1 MYPTWMS
8 TPRGAQRHRQDVAG
22 IVMLAMLMCAPALL
36 LAQTASISGT
46 VRDSET
52 GAPVHGATVLLQ
64 STPLSARTDGSGRFT
79 IGALESGQ
87 YTVVAVAIGFAA
99 DSLVNVALGPG
110 ERHEVNLLLHPVPLM
125 LPEVVVSAG
134 RTVERTD
141 QAVASVA
148 VISSQDVLQR
158 NVTTVD
164 DALVFVPGVT
174 STGNEQIDI
183 RGATGMARG
192 IGSRV
197 LMLLDGHPVLS
208 GDGAEMDFRS
218 IPLLDL
224 ERTEVVKGAYSAVY
238 GSNALGGVV
247 NFVTAPIERGPRTV
261 ARLHGGTFDYRS
273 EHSWSEGTQAAL
285 GFGLQHSRTVGTVG
299 VRAFLGHENSDGYAE
314 NRQSNRWL
322 GRVKLSSA
330 PTSAR
335 PWDAYAVISR
345 DRAGEAFV
353 WRSEDEPYRVPAASS
368 GNYTVSRSV
377 LSGASITPYARAT
390 TLVRLSPYFNVNSI
404 ENFFNDND
412 DWHTALKPGLL
423 AELAWHPGRRH
434 AVAIGVDGAHTWV
447 RSNFLG
453 EPRIV
458 DLAAF
463 AQDEVQLTSALKG
476 TLGVRLDYHKANL
489 AVAEWAV
496 SPKVGMALRVAH
508 GATVRASVGAGYRAP
523 SAIEQFV
530 SSQQFGFRVVPNL
543 DLRGEHAWSAEVGT
557 TVRAFERVR
566 IDAALF
572 GSLYEDLISPA
583 PEPTDPFVFQFRN
596 VARAR
601 VAGVDLGVN
610 AYVVPNALEVRATYL
625 LLDTEDRD
633 TGMPLPYRARHN
645 LTGSVN
651 LLRGLAGLDVRY
663 RSRIEQVLVY
673 PLDTRSDMTVVDLR
687 LGYRLLNV
695 LWQLKVANVF
705 NQFYVDVQERNPGA
719 PRSIALTA
727 VYGL

>member
-1 MYPTWMS
+1 MR
-8 TPRGAQRHRQDVAG
+8 TPALRRTCRHCRSVAG
-22 IVMLAMLMCAPALL
+22 TLALTVLSCAPALL
-36 LAQTASISGT
+36 DAQGASVAGT
-46 VRDSET
+46 VRDRET

-64 STPLSARTDGSGRFT
+64 GTPLSARTDGWGRFE
-79 IGALESGQ
+79 IGRLEAGR
-87 YTVVAVAIGFAA
+87 YRVVVVAIGFAA
-99 DSLVNVALGPG
+99 DSLVDILLEPG
-110 ERHEVNLLLHPVPLM
+110 ERHEVDLSLHPVPLM

-141 QAVASVA
+141 ESVASVA

-158 NVTTVD
+158 SVTTLD
-164 DALVFVPGVT
+164 EALVFVPGVT

-197 LMLLDGHPVLS
+197 LMLLDGHPLLS

-247 NFVTAPIERGPRTV
+247 NFVTAPIERQPRTV

-273 EHSWSEGTQAAL
+273 EHAWSQGTQAAL
-285 GFGLQHSRTVGTVG
+285 GFGLQHSRTLGSVG
-299 VRAFLGHENSDGYAE
+299 VRAFVGHENSDGYAE
-314 NRQSNRWL
+314 NRESNRWL

-330 PTSAR
+330 STSVH
-335 PWDAYAVISR
+335 PWDAYAVVSR

-353 WRSEDEPYRVPAASS
+353 WRSENEPFRVPDASS

-377 LSGASITPYARAT
+377 LSGATITPYARAT
-390 TLVRLSPYFNVNSI
+390 ALVRLSPYFNVNSI
-404 ENFFNDND
+404 ENYFNDND
-412 DWHTALKPGLL
+412 DWHTAIKPGLL
-423 AELAWHPGRRH
+423 AELAWYPGRRH
-434 AVAIGVDGAHTWV
+434 AFTFGVDGAHTWV

-453 EPRIV
+453 DPRIV

-463 AQDEVQLTSALKG
+463 AQDDIQLTSALKG
-476 TLGVRLDYHKANL
+476 TLGVRLDYHKADM
-489 AVAEWAV
+489 AIAEWAV
-496 SPKVGMALRVAH
+496 SPKVGAALRVAP
-508 GATVRASVGAGYRAP
+508 GATVRASLGAGYRAP

-530 SSQQFGFRVVPNL
+530 SSQQFGFRVIPNP
-543 DLRGEHAWSAEVGT
+543 DLRGEHAWSAELGT

-572 GSLYEDLISPA
+572 GSLYEDLIGPA
-583 PEPTDPFVFQFRN
+583 PAPNDIFVFQFRN

-601 VAGVDLGVN
+601 VAGMDLGVN
-610 AYVVPNALEVRATYL
+610 AQVVPNALEVRATYL

-633 TGMPLPYRARHN
+633 TGAPLPYRARHN

-651 LLRGLAGLDVRY
+651 LLHGLAGLDVRY

-673 PLDTRSDMTVVDLR
+673 PLDTRTDMTVVDLR
-687 LGYRLLNV
+687 LGYRVLNV

>member
-1 MYPTWMS
+1 MRTRSLSNPL
-8 TPRGAQRHRQDVAG
+8 RHRGWV
-22 IVMLAMLMCAPALL
+22 VHPLAIAVLACAPTLL
-36 LAQTASISGT
+36 QAQTASVVGT

-52 GAPVHGATVLLQ
+52 GSPVHGATVLLQ
-64 STPLSARTDGSGRFT
+64 GTPLSTRTDGSGRFA
-79 IGALESGQ
+79 IGALESGR

-99 DSLVNVALGPG
+99 DSLVNVVLAPG
-110 ERHEVNLLLHPVPLM
+110 ERYEVRLSLRAVPLM

-141 QAVASVA
+141 QSVASVA

-158 NVTTVD
+158 NVTTLD
-164 DALVFVPGVT
+164 KALVFVPGVT

-247 NFVTAPIERGPRTV
+247 NFVTGPIEREPHTV

-273 EHSWSEGTQAAL
+273 EHTWSQGTQAAL
-285 GFGLQHSRTVGTVG
+285 GFGLQHSRTLGSIG
-299 VRAFLGHENSDGYAE
+299 VRAFVGHENSDGYAE
-314 NRQSNRWL
+314 NRESSRWL

-330 PTSAR
+330 PTSAH
-335 PWDAYAVISR
+335 PWDAYAVVSR

-353 WRSEDEPYRVPAASS
+353 WRSEDEPFRVPDASS

-377 LSGASITPYARAT
+377 LSGATITPYARAT
-390 TLVRLSPYFNVNSI
+390 TLVRVSPHFNVNSI

-412 DWHTALKPGLL
+412 DWHTAIKPGLL
-423 AELAWHPGRRH
+423 AELAWYPGRRH
-434 AVAIGVDGAHTWV
+434 AVALGVDGAHTWV

-463 AQDEVQLTSALKG
+463 AQDEIQLTSALKG
-476 TLGVRLDYHKANL
+476 TLGVRLDYHKANM
-489 AVAEWAV
+489 AVTEWAV
-496 SPKVGMALRVAH
+496 SPKVGAALRVAP

-530 SSQQFGFRVVPNL
+530 SSQQFGFRVIPNP
-543 DLRGEHAWSAEVGT
+543 DLTGEHAWSAEVGT

-572 GSLYEDLISPA
+572 GSLYEDLIGPA
-583 PEPTDPFVFQFRN
+583 PAPNDVFVFQFRN

-610 AYVVPNALEVRATYL
+610 AQVVPNALEVRATYL

-633 TGMPLPYRARHN
+633 TGAPLPYRARHN

-687 LGYRLLNV
+687 LGYRVLNV

-705 NQFYVDVQERNPGA
+705 NQFYVDVQERNPGQ